1 MFRKTSRMP
10 TKEIHPTRLELT
22 ILRALWRM
30 ESGTVREIH
39 EVLDKEK
46 PIGFTTV
53 LKMIQIMTEKGLVER
68 AGSSRPQV
76 YRPKHSQSQ
85 TQRHMLSDLVERA
98 FGGSVK
104 ALVLEALA
112 STKSSK
118 KDLEIMEKLLEKSEG
133 GDK

>member
-1 MFRKTSRMP
+1 MP
-10 TKEIHPTRLELT
+10 RKEIQPTRLELT
-22 ILRALWRM
+22 ILRALWQM
-30 ESGTVREIH
+30 GTGTVREVH

-68 AGSSRPQV
+68 AGTTRPQV
-76 YRPKHSQSQ
+76 YRAKYSQSQ
-85 TQRHMLSDLVERA
+85 TQRHLLSDLVQRA

-112 STKSSK
+112 STKSSR
-118 KDLEIMEKLLEKSEG
+118 KDLEIMEKLLDKTDG
-133 GDK
+133 GAK